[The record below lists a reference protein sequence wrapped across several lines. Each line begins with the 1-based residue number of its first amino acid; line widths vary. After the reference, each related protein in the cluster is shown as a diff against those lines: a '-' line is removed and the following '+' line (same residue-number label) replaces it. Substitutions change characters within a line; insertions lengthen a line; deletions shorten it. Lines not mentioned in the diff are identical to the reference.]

1 MTRKIRINS
10 ILFGFLTL
18 LSLTMNSQEN
28 NLPYAEIPD
37 APTAYTAGSV
47 VSRMI
52 DGLGFRYYWAT
63 EGLRAEDLSYRPG
76 ADARTTE
83 ETIDHILGLSNVV
96 LNSALN
102 KVNESEDISEL
113 SFEQKRERTLRNL
126 EGASKIFRT
135 ADDLSGY
142 KVIFKGKEANNEYP
156 MWNQINGPIS
166 DAIWH
171 CGQVVSFRRASGN
184 PFNSKVSVF
193 AGKLRD

>member
-1 MTRKIRINS
+1 MTRKIRINT

-18 LSLTMNSQEN
+18 LCFTMNSQEN
-28 NLPYAEIPD
+28 KLPYAEIPEQP
-37 APTAYTAGSV
+37 AGYTAGAV

-63 EGLRAEDLSYRPG
+63 EGLRPEDLSYRPG

-83 ETIDHILGLSNVV
+83 ETIDHILGLSSVV

-102 KVNESEDISEL
+102 KVNERQDFSEL
-113 SFEQKRERTLRNL
+113 SFEQKRERTLKNL
-126 EGASKIFRT
+126 EEASKIFRA
-135 ADDLSGY
+135 ADDLSTF
-142 KVIFKGKEANNEYP
+142 KVIFKGKEANSEYP